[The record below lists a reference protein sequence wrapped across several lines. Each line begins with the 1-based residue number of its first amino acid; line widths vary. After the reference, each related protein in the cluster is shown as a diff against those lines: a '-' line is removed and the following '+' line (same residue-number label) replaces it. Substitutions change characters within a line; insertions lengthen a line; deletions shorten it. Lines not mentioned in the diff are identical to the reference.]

1 MNCKEAK
8 ILLTPALDN
17 ELPTTDSARLADH
30 VAQCN
35 GCRLEWNAALKLREG
50 MKSISARSSAK
61 PSLEADTIKAL
72 RSTYTRKDSFS
83 NRQLPMLAAAVVL
96 GVGHQPQLLRT
107 VAAPEELLDD
117 LGADVG
123 IALAVDHQPRPGS

>member
-96 GVGHQPQLLRT
+96 LMFFIGWMTLSPSSQPGVSV
-107 VAAPEELLDD
+107 VALVRSTSHGGDD
-117 LGADVG
+117 N
-123 IALAVDHQPRPGS
+123 GSDFK